1 MGIRNLQEKL
11 ENDFVFSRSM
21 FGNGTPKAQFQ
32 IPVDNPPVAFVHDLF
47 LTEKYIVVIEG

>member
-1 MGIRNLQEKL
+1 MIL
-11 ENDFVFSRSM
+11 FFSRSM
-21 FGNGTPKAQFQ
+21 FGNGTPRAQFQ